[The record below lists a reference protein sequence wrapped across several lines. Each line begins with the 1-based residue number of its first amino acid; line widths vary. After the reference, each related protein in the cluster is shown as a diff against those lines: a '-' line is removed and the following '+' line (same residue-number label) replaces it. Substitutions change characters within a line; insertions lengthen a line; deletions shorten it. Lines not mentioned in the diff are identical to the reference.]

1 MKKDYYELLGV
12 DPKASTDEIKKAYR
26 KLALKLHPDKVMQT
40 YSAERESGP
49 SLEQKKQEIN
59 NTFNTLQ
66 EAYDCL
72 SNPHERLWYDNNKKY
87 ILRQD
92 SSSFGGGGGGSA
104 DNNNRFSQEDLIQYH
119 FKSCFKGYSSSSSDP
134 TSFYSVYAGVFARI
148 LVQEE
153 EAALQDLDHLPQFAP
168 LVRVSFGGAED
179 AYYPSSHTFQFY
191 QFFSSFS
198 SCQSFY
204 WYDLYNPLDYPS
216 RQERRMAEKQNKK
229 AREEARKAFNRQVQ
243 DLCMFVKSRDPRVR
257 FWQKRDEEVKREEVE
272 RKKREGGDASRARKE
287 LAANYVEQEWSRVRD
302 DDDNF
307 KDDDDVMNEEQVEEF
322 ECIVCEKLFK
332 SMRQLENHESSRKHL
347 EQLEILKQQLQMED
361 LALHD
366 ESNRHLEDTAK
377 EKQGIDA
384 DRGEENEESEFNCA
398 ACEKSFGTKL
408 QLAAHEQSKKHRQ
421 SLKNKQKSSSATAP
435 TLAPKDSTGKDS
447 TAVTTNS
454 ADAALTTES
463 TTTDTRSA
471 GKKKRRA
478 EKTKNEGTNG
488 LYCNVCNQSFPSK
501 TKLFHHINETG
512 HARAAK

>member
-1 MKKDYYELLGV
+1 MKKDYYEVLGV
-12 DPKASTDEIKKAYR
+12 DPKASTEEIKKAYR

-40 YSAERESGP
+40 YSAQGQGEGEGGP
-49 SLEQKKQEIN
+49 PSEEARNQVN

-72 SNPHERLWYDNNKKY
+72 SNQHERLWYDNNKKY

-92 SSSFGGGGGGSA
+92 SFGRGNNA
-104 DNNNRFSQEDLIQYH
+104 DNHNRVSQEDLIQYH
-119 FKSCFKGYSSSSSDP
+119 FKSCFKGYSSNSSDP

-153 EAALQDLDHLPQFAP
+153 EAALHDPDALAQFAP

-179 AYYPSSHTFQFY
+179 AYYPSSHTFEFY
-191 QFFSSFS
+191 RFFSTVST
-198 SCQSFY
+198 CQSFI
-204 WYDLYNPLDYPS
+204 WTDLYNPLHYPS

-229 AREEARKAFNRQVQ
+229 AREEARKAFNRQVR

-257 FWQKRDEEVKREEVE
+257 AWLKREEEVKREEVE
-272 RKKREGGDASRARKE
+272 GRKRDGGGDASRARKE
-287 LAANYVEQEWSRVRD
+287 LAANYVEQEWTRVRD
-302 DDDNF
+302 DDADVV
-307 KDDDDVMNEEQVEEF
+307 DDDDLLNEEQVEEF

-347 EQLEILKQQLQMED
+347 EQLEILKHQLQMED

-366 ESNRHLEDTAK
+366 ESDRQPGDTGK
-377 EKQGIDA
+377 GKQGGIDA
-384 DRGEENEESEFNCA
+384 DGGGEENEASGFNCT

-421 SLKNKQKSSSATAP
+421 ALKNKQKSSSATAP
-435 TLAPKDSTGKDS
+435 TPAATKDSLVASDNADNAKVS
-447 TAVTTNS
+447 TEPA
-454 ADAALTTES
+454 
-463 TTTDTRSA
+463 TTDTRPA

-478 EKTKNEGTNG
+478 EKTKSEGGTNV

-512 HARAAK
+512 HARAVT